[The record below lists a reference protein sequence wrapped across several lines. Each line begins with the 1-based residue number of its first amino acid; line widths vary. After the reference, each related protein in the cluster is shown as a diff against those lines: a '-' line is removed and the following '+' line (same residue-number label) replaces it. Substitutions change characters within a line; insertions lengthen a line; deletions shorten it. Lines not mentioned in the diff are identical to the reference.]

1 MGLAEKSDAWKTPS
15 VNIIPK
21 DHQTSAGSPLG
32 GSKSVVWALL
42 YGNWSWGGNPLA
54 LHCNCK
60 ANMFYLE
67 ILGSFLRSDEIWAQH
82 FGKVTMEAFVERN
95 PDCKKQL
102 SDRGLY
108 FETTWEVTSSN
119 PIKFTLRPCS
129 NPCQVWWT
137 CQSHFGMMSWTS
149 SSLQKLLSDT
159 RMFFFQPHRY
169 KSRTTQE
176 MGLFELRLG
185 KSPRSASTR
194 WFKTTMHL
202 GWCRIWH
209 SATWKDII
217 SFFCWLKLSHEF
229 FKFLSLRIK
238 QL

>member
-159 RMFFFQPHRY
+159 RMFFFSLIDIRAGQH
-169 KSRTTQE
+169 KKWDC
-176 MGLFELRLG
+176 LN
-185 KSPRSASTR
+185 
-194 WFKTTMHL
+194 L
-202 GWCRIWH
+202 GWGNHQEALPQDDSKLRCIWDGVAFGTPPH
-209 SATWKDII
+209 ERTLYL
-217 SFFCWLKLSHEF
+217 SFAD
-229 FKFLSLRIK
+229 
-238 QL
+238 